1 MTQVEGPLICDAG
14 LPICGGGTLR
24 EELLLYDLRQNS
36 IPELVRRFA
45 SATGKELT
53 LDSDVSILSGGQKVI
68 LLCLC
73 ALYSPAVNIRFIN
86 LWHSLDP
93 ANREWVKDLI
103 SSLQNGRRIDYIE
116 EGHADL
122 QR

>member
-1 MTQVEGPLICDAG
+1 MKQNESPLFCDAG
-14 LPICGGGTLR
+14 LPLCGGGTLR
-24 EELLLYDLRQNS
+24 EELLLYNLPQSS
-36 IPELVRRFA
+36 IPELIRRFA

-53 LDSDVSILSGGQKVI
+53 PDSDVSLLSGGQKVV

-73 ALYSPAVNIRFIN
+73 ALYSPALWIRFIN

-103 SSLQNGRRIDYIE
+103 ASLQNGRRLDYIE
-116 EGHADL
+116 EGHADP
-122 QR
+122 QG